1 MNRGV
6 NLQFIL
12 LIQVMLFHQN
22 LNLSSQNNR
31 QIKLFILTLIQLFKK
46 RQLSSGNIVTLLL
59 YRNLILFVKDSTI
72 YIDKLK

>member
-12 LIQVMLFHQN
+12 LILVMLFHQN

-72 YIDKLK
+72 YLDKLK

>member
-12 LIQVMLFHQN
+12 LILVMLFHQN
-22 LNLSSQNNR
+22 LNLLSQNNR
-31 QIKLFILTLIQLFKK
+31 RIKLFILTLIQLFKK

>member
-22 LNLSSQNNR
+22 LNLLSQNNR
-31 QIKLFILTLIQLFKK
+31 RIKLFILTLIQLFKK

>member
-12 LIQVMLFHQN
+12 LILVMLFHQN
-22 LNLSSQNNR
+22 LNLLSQNNR
-31 QIKLFILTLIQLFKK
+31 RIKLFILTLIQLFKK

-72 YIDKLK
+72 YLDKLK

>member
-22 LNLSSQNNR
+22 LNLLSQNNR
-31 QIKLFILTLIQLFKK
+31 RIKLFILTLIQLFKK

-72 YIDKLK
+72 YLDKLK

>member
-72 YIDKLK
+72 YLDKLK

>member
-22 LNLSSQNNR
+22 LNLLSQNNR
-31 QIKLFILTLIQLFKK
+31 RIKLFILTLIQLFKK

-59 YRNLILFVKDSTI
+59 YKNLILFVKDSTI